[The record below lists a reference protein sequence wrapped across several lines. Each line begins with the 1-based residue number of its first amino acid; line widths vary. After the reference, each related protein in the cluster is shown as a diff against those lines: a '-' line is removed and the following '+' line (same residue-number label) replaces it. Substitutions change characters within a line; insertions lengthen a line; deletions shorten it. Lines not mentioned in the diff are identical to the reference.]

1 MFKHL
6 SLYKQL
12 VLLIG
17 MLSIVLLM
25 VFGLMAYHYAA
36 GIVTE
41 QVTQN
46 SQTVLEQMNFVS
58 EQWINSMELFSLSV
72 TTDSQIE
79 SALKELKRTHGLD
92 QVGAVNTITDRILFH
107 TASQPDIVRVSL
119 ICPYA
124 ELASYYKMWNTY
136 YILDSSSLQTEQWQE
151 YLNRRSF
158 GVVPLSLKDEV
169 YSNLPEQNYITFYR
183 NLSVFS
189 NVDDNESILLIT
201 LPEKILGSMLV
212 AQGDAGDVYFTIN
225 ENNIPISYGMQ
236 EDVVRHFLEENADLF
251 SEVDH
256 AAGFQ
261 DRMFEHERYAVIY
274 SSVNRYGLRTIQLK
288 PYKELLEPLSALM
301 KRIGV
306 VGAFCL
312 LAVFPAIIWFSKKV
326 LDPLNMLIEQMQRVG
341 KGDFEIS
348 QMSHYTNE
356 IGQINSHFLQM
367 VNEIR
372 EMLM

>member
-1 MFKHL
+1 MDQF
-6 SLYKQL
+6 Y
-12 VLLIG
+12 G
-17 MLSIVLLM
+17 A
-25 VFGLMAYHYAA
+25 VF
-36 GIVTE
+36 
-41 QVTQN
+41 
-46 SQTVLEQMNFVS
+46 TVGDNG
-58 EQWINSMELFSLSV
+58 
-72 TTDSQIE
+72 SQIE

-151 YLNRRSF
+151 YLSRRSF

-225 ENNIPISYGMQ
+225 ENNIPISYECRRMLSGISWRKMQ
-236 EDVVRHFLEENADLF
+236 IYFQKWIMLQAFRTECLSMNAM
-251 SEVDH
+251 
-256 AAGFQ
+256 
-261 DRMFEHERYAVIY
+261 R
-274 SSVNRYGLRTIQLK
+274 
-288 PYKELLEPLSALM
+288 
-301 KRIGV
+301 
-306 VGAFCL
+306 
-312 LAVFPAIIWFSKKV
+312 
-326 LDPLNMLIEQMQRVG
+326 
-341 KGDFEIS
+341 
-348 QMSHYTNE
+348 
-356 IGQINSHFLQM
+356 
-367 VNEIR
+367 
-372 EMLM
+372 